1 VPARALLDQRH
12 PHISLYARPELNG
25 IRYSV
30 VLTVLACITTE
41 HDLRLVALAACLCA
55 IACVTTLTLL
65 ARAAATESRV
75 ATLWMLAASATFGAG
90 VWSLHFVA
98 MLAFMP
104 GLPIAYDVPSTLASI
119 AIAIAG
125 TALALSLWKLPS
137 SRGLG
142 VLMGG
147 ITLGLAVSAMH
158 YAGISAMRLSG
169 TLILNKAQ
177 VAASIL
183 VGIAFG
189 TLALARAREIDR
201 IGRRIEVSVWL
212 ALCVCGLH
220 FTGMSAMVIVPGA
233 PLQIGSAMLGSE
245 AMAAAVGSVSLAILL
260 LSLGAAMMDQ
270 HLAGR
275 AVMELERSRKL
286 SNLSREVII
295 IHRNFI
301 VLEINSAGERL
312 FGMKLKQLLGS
323 RVTQLFANP
332 DVEAI
337 LARDNAHVDGLG
349 ATELCARQPDGHLV
363 PVDYTSSAV
372 EYCGKPAMALALR
385 DLSDRRRDEDRI
397 RHLAHHDPLTDL
409 PNRLL
414 LNDRLGR
421 ALETAARE
429 TGTVAV
435 LYLDLD
441 RFKFVNDLLGHACG
455 DALLIQVARR
465 LQAVLRP
472 ADTLARVG
480 GDEFVI
486 VSTLAAQPEQA
497 ADLAGRVVQELERP
511 FTLAGRRME
520 IGVSIGIALYPADGV
535 TQESLLHA
543 ADTALYRVKEDR
555 TGAFRFYEPTM
566 DANLQ
571 DRHRLEQDLRHAVDR
586 GELEL
591 HYQPVVNCRT
601 MAIAGY
607 EALVRWRHPL
617 RGLVAPGDFIPL
629 AEQTGQID
637 KIGKWV
643 IETACNAAAGW
654 TNPCWVAV
662 NVSAIQLRRSD
673 LPQVVGA
680 ALLNSGLPPQLLG
693 LEVTESVFITDS
705 KQAVKVL
712 SALSAQG
719 VQISL
724 DDFGTGYSSLSY
736 LRSFAF
742 NKIKIDQSFI
752 AGLGQA
758 DDAGAIVRAIIGM
771 GHNLGVS
778 IVAEGIETPRQLA
791 ILRSE
796 GCDYVQGY
804 LLGRP
809 TPHPMPST
817 AHEKSYMR
825 HLGLSVVP
833 AHSPG

>member
-1 VPARALLDQRH
+1 
-12 PHISLYARPELNG
+12 
-25 IRYSV
+25 
-30 VLTVLACITTE
+30 VLTVLACITTQ

-65 ARAAATESRV
+65 ARACATVSR
-75 ATLWMLAASATFGAG
+75 ASAVWMGAAAAVFGAG

-104 GLPIAYDVPSTLASI
+104 GLPIAYDVPATIASI

-125 TALALSLWKLPS
+125 TALAFALWQIPRSRSLGALI
-137 SRGLG
+137 
-142 VLMGG
+142 GG

-158 YAGISAMRLSG
+158 YAGISAMRLAG
-169 TLILNKAQ
+169 TLSLNKAQ
-177 VAASIL
+177 VVASIL

-189 TLALARAREIDR
+189 ILALARAGAIGR
-201 IGRRIEVSVWL
+201 IGRRAEVSVWL
-212 ALCVCGLH
+212 ALCVCGVH

-233 PLQIGSAMLGSE
+233 PLVLGSAMLGSQ
-245 AMAAAVGSVSLAILL
+245 AMGAAVGSVSLAILL
-260 LSLGAAMMDQ
+260 LSLGAALMDQ

-275 AVMELERSRKL
+275 AVRELDRSRKL

-295 IHRNFI
+295 IHRNFV

-323 RVTQLFANP
+323 RLTDLFANP
-332 DVEAI
+332 DIEAI
-337 LARDNAHVDGLG
+337 LAPECAPPDGIG
-349 ATELCARQPDGHLV
+349 TTELTAREPDGQLV
-363 PVDYTSSAV
+363 PVEYTSSAI
-372 EYCGKPAMALALR
+372 EYGGRPAMALSLR
-385 DLSDRRRDEDRI
+385 DLTDRRRDEDRI
-397 RHLAHHDPLTDL
+397 RHLAHHDALTDL

-414 LNDRLGR
+414 LNDRLGH

-429 TGTVAV
+429 AGAVAV

-441 RFKFVNDLLGHACG
+441 RFKLVNDLLGHACG
-455 DALLIQVARR
+455 DALLNQVARR
-465 LQAVLRP
+465 LQAVLRS

-486 VSTLAAQPEQA
+486 VSTLAAQPERA
-497 ADLAGRVVQELERP
+497 ADLAGRVVQVLERP
-511 FTLAGRRME
+511 FTLAGRQME
-520 IGVSIGIALYPADGV
+520 IGVSVGIALYPADGG

-543 ADTALYRVKEDR
+543 ADTALYRVKEER
-555 TGAFRFYEPTM
+555 SGTFRFYEPTM

-571 DRHRLEQDLRHAVDR
+571 DRHRLEQDLRRAVDR

-601 MAIAGY
+601 MVTEGY

-643 IETACNAAAGW
+643 IQTACREAAGW
-654 TNPCWVAV
+654 ADQCWVAV

-673 LPQVVGA
+673 LPQIVAA
-680 ALLNSGLPPQLLG
+680 ALLAAHLPARRLG
-693 LEVTESVFITDS
+693 IEVTESVFINDGR
-705 KQAVKVL
+705 QAIKVL
-712 SALSAQG
+712 SAVRAQG
-719 VQISL
+719 VHISL

-742 NKIKIDQSFI
+742 NKIKIDKSFI
-752 AGLGQA
+752 AGLGQGDEA
-758 DDAGAIVRAIIGM
+758 ATIVRAIIGL
-771 GHNLGVS
+771 GHNLAVS

-791 ILRSE
+791 ILRTE

-809 TPHPMPST
+809 ALHPTPSI
-817 AHEKSYMR
+817 AHEPGHKR
-825 HLGLSVVP
+825 HPGLSVVP
-833 AHSPG
+833 AQPRPHAEAS